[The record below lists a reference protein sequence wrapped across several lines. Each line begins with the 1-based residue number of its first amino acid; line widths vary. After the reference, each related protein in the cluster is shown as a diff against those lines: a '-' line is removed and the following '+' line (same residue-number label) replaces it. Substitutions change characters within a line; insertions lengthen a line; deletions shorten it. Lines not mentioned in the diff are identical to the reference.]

1 MATIYS
7 TQFAAGT
14 VTGAG
19 SSVYSVPVGYIA
31 VVRCITLMNSA
42 GGAMVGYVSPD
53 TAGWLASLIS
63 STQYESETTDMRQV
77 LNHGD
82 GLYVGL
88 VGAGTMRYA
97 ISGYLLSTP

>member
-7 TQFAAGT
+7 RQLAAGT

-19 SSVYSVPVGYIA
+19 GSVYSVPVGFVA
-31 VVRCITLMNSA
+31 VVRSITLMNSA

-63 STQYESETTDMRQV
+63 STQYEAVTTNMRQV
-77 LNHGD
+77 LEYGD

-88 VGAGTMRYA
+88 VGSGTMRFA
-97 ISGYLLSTP
+97 ISGYELSS